1 MQSPAASE
9 SLLSFKL
16 IIYSFLNLSWS
27 GAKKGSRL
35 GVNYLETSRQ
45 RGRRVGGGGCL
56 VLKSSITLPWWTAY
70 KRQSGN
76 GRGWVG
82 RGWQEEHH
90 EEFAYTSQMKWHS
103 SCRNIK
109 MIQIVLKRVQKQQ
122 VRNLETC
129 KATDGRTLGEI
140 EQTQRLVRQVWV
152 FPNWNEFPR
161 DFPQQRVRRGPSVRW
176 A

>member
-1 MQSPAASE
+1 MSHCPMQKPAASE
-9 SLLSFKL
+9 SLLSFKW

-27 GAKKGSRL
+27 GAKKGSWL

-45 RGRRVGGGGCL
+45 GGVGGL

-70 KRQSGN
+70 KSQSGN

-82 RGWQEEHH
+82 RGWIVEHH

-109 MIQIVLKRVQKQQ
+109 MIQVILKRVWKQQ
-122 VRNLETC
+122 MRSLWSNLWLSVSN
-129 KATDGRTLGEI
+129 K
-140 EQTQRLVRQVWV
+140 Q
-152 FPNWNEFPR
+152 R
-161 DFPQQRVRRGPSVRW
+161 DFIARAWRASVLRS
-176 A
+176 